1 MLAVFDPTVAKCPEG
16 LRSPP
21 VAGAA
26 AGAGGA
32 GAGALMKGFS
42 DSHDGAVTVS
52 LGPSGALAY
61 SAANQSPLVPSLL
74 GIANGLGF
82 DQCCGCFP
90 RRFEEI
96 FLAFCVQKQLGKK
109 KEDSE
114 FSVHLKSHDTVIY
127 TLYTFR
133 MHHHAICAEKV
144 NLWKELSQTGFFME
158 FLLNKTILTE
168 KNASQHIHT
177 SQIVIDPESSSVILL
192 FGAVNDIF
200 CLFQGHIE
208 NIANLKQHYGLSKTA
223 NEVTILIE
231 AYRTLRD
238 RGPVPASQVVR
249 DLSGKFAFILYDT
262 LSKSTFVAA
271 DADGSIPFFWGV
283 DYENHLVFSDD
294 VGILKTGCGNSYA
307 PFPKG
312 CFYTTSGGL
321 QSFEHPL
328 HEVKAVPR
336 VDSQGQ
342 MCGSIFKVDSESKKK
357 QDASIPRVGSAADWS
372 NQF

>member
-1 MLAVFDPTVAKCPEG
+1 MLAIFDPTVAKCPEG

-26 AGAGGA
+26 AAAAG

-42 DSHDGAVTVS
+42 ASHDGAVTVS

-61 SAANQSPLVPSLL
+61 SAANQSPLVP
-74 GIANGLGF
+74 
-82 DQCCGCFP
+82 
-90 RRFEEI
+90 R
-96 FLAFCVQKQLGKK
+96 
-109 KEDSE
+109 
-114 FSVHLKSHDTVIY
+114 
-127 TLYTFR
+127 
-133 MHHHAICAEKV
+133 
-144 NLWKELSQTGFFME
+144 
-158 FLLNKTILTE
+158 
-168 KNASQHIHT
+168 
-177 SQIVIDPESSSVILL
+177 L

-283 DYENHLVFSDD
+283 DSEDHLVFSDEA
-294 VGILKTGCGNSYA
+294 GLLKAGCGNSFA

-321 QSFEHPL
+321 QSYEHPL

-342 MCGSIFKVDSESKKK
+342 MCGSTFKVDSETKKK

>member
-21 VAGAA
+21 VAGGGGAAA
-26 AGAGGA
+26 AG
-32 GAGALMKGFS
+32 GAGALMKGFAGAHA
-42 DSHDGAVTVS
+42 DAVTVS
-52 LGPSGALAY
+52 LGPAGALAY
-61 SAANQSPLVPSLL
+61 SAANQSPLVP
-74 GIANGLGF
+74 
-82 DQCCGCFP
+82 
-90 RRFEEI
+90 R
-96 FLAFCVQKQLGKK
+96 
-109 KEDSE
+109 
-114 FSVHLKSHDTVIY
+114 
-127 TLYTFR
+127 
-133 MHHHAICAEKV
+133 
-144 NLWKELSQTGFFME
+144 
-158 FLLNKTILTE
+158 
-168 KNASQHIHT
+168 
-177 SQIVIDPESSSVILL
+177 L

-208 NIANLKQHYGLSKTA
+208 NIASLKQHYGLSKTA

-238 RGPVPASQVVR
+238 RGPLPASQVVR

-262 LSKSTFVAA
+262 LSKSTFVSA

-283 DYENHLVFSDD
+283 DSENHLVFSDNAD
-294 VGILKTGCGNSYA
+294 LLKGACGNSFA

-328 HEVKAVPR
+328 NEMKPVPR

-342 MCGSIFKVDSESKKK
+342 MCGSNFKVDSKAKK
-357 QDASIPRVGSAADWS
+357 DSGIPRVGSAADWS
-372 NQF
+372 NHF

>member
-26 AGAGGA
+26 AAAAGGV
-32 GAGALMKGFS
+32 GALMKGFS
-42 DSHDGAVTVS
+42 AAHDGAVTVS

-61 SAANQSPLVPSLL
+61 SAANQSPLVP
-74 GIANGLGF
+74 
-82 DQCCGCFP
+82 
-90 RRFEEI
+90 R
-96 FLAFCVQKQLGKK
+96 
-109 KEDSE
+109 
-114 FSVHLKSHDTVIY
+114 
-127 TLYTFR
+127 
-133 MHHHAICAEKV
+133 
-144 NLWKELSQTGFFME
+144 
-158 FLLNKTILTE
+158 
-168 KNASQHIHT
+168 
-177 SQIVIDPESSSVILL
+177 L

-271 DADGSIPFFWGV
+271 VSSPIAIQPSLLLEPYICYLV
-283 DYENHLVFSDD
+283 DSDL
-294 VGILKTGCGNSYA
+294 ILGLQCPKCRTLMA
-307 PFPKG
+307 AFPSSG
-312 CFYTTSGGL
+312 ASTLRTTSYSLTTLGYSRPAAATHSRHSPKVIVTTGTA
-321 QSFEHPL
+321 FDPFML
-328 HEVKAVPR
+328 HIQK
-336 VDSQGQ
+336 
-342 MCGSIFKVDSESKKK
+342 
-357 QDASIPRVGSAADWS
+357 
-372 NQF
+372 

>member
-26 AGAGGA
+26 AAAGG
-32 GAGALMKGFS
+32 GGVGALMKGFAAA
-42 DSHDGAVTVS
+42 HDGAVTVS
-52 LGPSGALAY
+52 LGSSGALAY
-61 SAANQSPLVPSLL
+61 SAANKNPLVP
-74 GIANGLGF
+74 
-82 DQCCGCFP
+82 
-90 RRFEEI
+90 R
-96 FLAFCVQKQLGKK
+96 
-109 KEDSE
+109 
-114 FSVHLKSHDTVIY
+114 
-127 TLYTFR
+127 
-133 MHHHAICAEKV
+133 
-144 NLWKELSQTGFFME
+144 
-158 FLLNKTILTE
+158 
-168 KNASQHIHT
+168 
-177 SQIVIDPESSSVILL
+177 L

-283 DYENHLVFSDD
+283 DSEDHLVFSDD
-294 VGILKTGCGNSYA
+294 AGLLKTGCGNSFA

-328 HEVKAVPR
+328 HEIKAVPR

-342 MCGSIFKVDSESKKK
+342 MCGSTFKVDSEAKKK

>member
-1 MLAVFDPTVAKCPEG
+1 MGRRKRFRVQQQTRERIKRGQRTESEERKEREVASDGGEMLAVFDPTVAKCPEG

-26 AGAGGA
+26 AAAAGGV
-32 GAGALMKGFS
+32 GALMKGFS
-42 DSHDGAVTVS
+42 AAHDGAVTVS

-61 SAANQSPLVPSLL
+61 SAANQSPLVP
-74 GIANGLGF
+74 
-82 DQCCGCFP
+82 
-90 RRFEEI
+90 R
-96 FLAFCVQKQLGKK
+96 
-109 KEDSE
+109 
-114 FSVHLKSHDTVIY
+114 
-127 TLYTFR
+127 
-133 MHHHAICAEKV
+133 
-144 NLWKELSQTGFFME
+144 
-158 FLLNKTILTE
+158 
-168 KNASQHIHT
+168 
-177 SQIVIDPESSSVILL
+177 L

-262 LSKSTFVAA
+262 LSKSTFVAT

-283 DYENHLVFSDD
+283 DSEDHLVFSDD
-294 VGILKTGCGNSYA
+294 AGLLKTGCGNSFA

-328 HEVKAVPR
+328 HEVKPVPR

-342 MCGSIFKVDSESKKK
+342 MCGSTFKVDSEAKKK